1 MFQCREIILENT
13 IGLKSSLPLTFRIEG
28 NESSKTYLDCQL
40 GGLKDSQ
47 KDLNITLN
55 TAGDIKLLLYHDNR

>member
-1 MFQCREIILENT
+1 M
-13 IGLKSSLPLTFRIEG
+13 KSSLPLTFRIEG